1 MEVAWSMRRRAS
13 SLMNEH
19 QLLGAPRLPPAS
31 PMRAP
36 AQTFTNGLRAVLE
49 SRVMFE
55 ARFQSYWGDVDA
67 AGIVFFPHIFRFAEQ
82 AEEELF
88 LAAGE
93 DRQRMLTENHVWMP
107 RVEAFAKFSK
117 PIRSGAAIRVRLTPQ
132 IQGQKTVR
140 YDFVILDDQA
150 SESFADGY
158 ITVVCVDATHFKS
171 TPIPDPIRKVI
182 EKS

>member
-1 MEVAWSMRRRAS
+1 
-13 SLMNEH
+13 
-19 QLLGAPRLPPAS
+19 
-31 PMRAP
+31 
-36 AQTFTNGLRAVLE
+36 
-49 SRVMFE
+49 MFE
-55 ARFQSYWGDVDA
+55 VRFQTYWGDVDV

-88 LAAGE
+88 RAAGQ
-93 DRQRMLTENHVWMP
+93 DRRRLLTENHVWMP

-117 PIRSGAAIRVRLTPQ
+117 PIRSGAAIRVRLNPQ

-140 YDFVILDDQA
+140 YNFVILDDQA
-150 SESFADGY
+150 SESLADGY

-171 TPIPDPIRKVI
+171 TPIPDPIRKII